1 MYFHGQAYQRLA
13 RLESVAARIGRSQA
27 HLALAWALHQPGV
40 ASVLVGG
47 RTPAH
52 LDQAL
57 AAQAF
62 DDPVLFAELGDAR
75 SADADNSR

>member
-1 MYFHGQAYQRLA
+1 LTRPPRTGH
-13 RLESVAARIGRSQA
+13 SQA
-27 HLALAWALHQPGV
+27 HLALAWALHQPGI

-62 DDPVLFAELGDAR
+62 DDPALFAELA
-75 SADADNSR
+75 ADEE